1 MAEIYHAS
9 DFHFGH
15 DNPKVYEP
23 RGFTSSGE
31 MDARIMDVL
40 LSTLKPGDRLINYGD
55 NAIEAS
61 YKLGLSK
68 MRILQSAGIL
78 LELRIG
84 NHERIFPGK
93 RDSAKFFREYAD
105 VFDNIQLFQRGRLD
119 GIEYIQSHMPYWPND
134 RHEPRL
140 RQYRPVDD
148 GLPIVHGHTHSTTAE
163 DFPRHLG
170 VCWDAWGRP
179 VTHGEILDWLR
190 TVS

>member
-1 MAEIYHAS
+1 MAETYHAS

-23 RGFTSSGE
+23 RGFQSSGE
-31 MDARIMDVL
+31 MDAAIME
-40 LSTLKPGDRLINYGD
+40 TLFKTFRPGDKLINYGD
-55 NAIEAS
+55 NSIEGS
-61 YKLGLSK
+61 YALGLSK
-68 MRILQSAGIL
+68 MKAIRSMGVT

-93 RDSAKFFREYAD
+93 RDSHKFFREYAE
-105 VFDNIQLFQRGRLD
+105 VFDNIQLFQRARLD
-119 GIEYIQSHMPYWPND
+119 GVQYIQSHMPYWPND
-134 RHEPRL
+134 RHEARL

-148 GLPIVHGHTHSTTAE
+148 GLPIVHGHTHSKNPH

-179 VTHGEILDWLR
+179 VTQGEIIDWLR
-190 TVS
+190 SLE